1 MDHQGLSS
9 CCSPNLL
16 CRVCSCLF
24 FTLLKFRF
32 NTRGLLLFFFLFFC
46 RYFYNRLFSLQEL
59 TWVETLVK
67 ILYFTRPQVPKHFH
81 CIVCLLVFC
90 SIQFF
95 SPTKMRG
102 LILRRKTGTVSV
114 EIFAFHVHLAFE
126 RHPGTEWRELSSRA
140 AYKEFLCLSSWFFWK
155 QCNKMYKL
163 TSKRPLFCFY
173 LPCSEDSEKGS
184 CSDKQN

>member
-1 MDHQGLSS
+1 MFWQFFWVVDHQGLSS

-46 RYFYNRLFSLQEL
+46 RYFYNRLFSLQKL

-90 SIQFF
+90 SIQFI

-102 LILRRKTGTVSV
+102 LISRRKTGTVSV

-140 AYKEFLCLSSWFFWK
+140 AFIL
-155 QCNKMYKL
+155 
-163 TSKRPLFCFY
+163 
-173 LPCSEDSEKGS
+173 
-184 CSDKQN
+184 